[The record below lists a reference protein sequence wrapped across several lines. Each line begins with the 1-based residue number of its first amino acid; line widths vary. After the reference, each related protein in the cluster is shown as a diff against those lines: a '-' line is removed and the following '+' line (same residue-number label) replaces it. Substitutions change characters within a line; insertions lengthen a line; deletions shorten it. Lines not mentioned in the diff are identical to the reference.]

1 MKKFRI
7 KDLFLKYPLLDKW
20 RVLGLA
26 GIFKYGITVYD
37 LSYRVMAVIPEA
49 SKAYV
54 RASSAQSNSEDGLA
68 SLKPAIYAY
77 FHGQMYVLLGLSPR
91 NRMSLIASNS
101 RDGEMIARAAEFM
114 GFEVARGS
122 RTHGGVKGAFNL
134 INAAEHNRSVLFP
147 VDGPKGPFEI
157 VKAEVIRLAQITKLP
172 IIPVVSRART
182 RDLMKSWDRYNC
194 PYLNTKM
201 VYVFGEPLEVPA
213 NANDEEKENLRVE
226 LQNYMVEL
234 KAKTSEFFRYAEQ
247 AN

>member
-1 MKKFRI
+1 
-7 KDLFLKYPLLDKW
+7 
-20 RVLGLA
+20 
-26 GIFKYGITVYD
+26 
-37 LSYRVMAVIPEA
+37 MAVIPEA

-54 RASSAQSNSEDGLA
+54 RASSANSGNENGLA
-68 SLKPAIYAY
+68 TLKPAIYAY

-213 NANDEEKENLRVE
+213 NADDEEKENLRVE

>member
-1 MKKFRI
+1 
-7 KDLFLKYPLLDKW
+7 
-20 RVLGLA
+20 
-26 GIFKYGITVYD
+26 
-37 LSYRVMAVIPEA
+37 MAVIPEA

-54 RASSAQSNSEDGLA
+54 RASSTQSNSEDGLA

-91 NRMSLIASNS
+91 NRMSLIASNA

>member
-1 MKKFRI
+1 LKKFRI

-54 RASSAQSNSEDGLA
+54 RASSTNSGSDGLA
-68 SLKPAIYAY
+68 TLKPAIYAY

-213 NANDEEKENLRVE
+213 NADDEEKENLRVE

-234 KAKTSEFFRYAEQ
+234 KAKTSEFFRYAETT
-247 AN
+247 N

>member
-1 MKKFRI
+1 
-7 KDLFLKYPLLDKW
+7 
-20 RVLGLA
+20 
-26 GIFKYGITVYD
+26 
-37 LSYRVMAVIPEA
+37 MAVIPEA

-54 RASSAQSNSEDGLA
+54 RASSTNSGSDGLA
-68 SLKPAIYAY
+68 TLKPAIYAY

-213 NANDEEKENLRVE
+213 NADDEEKENLRVE

-234 KAKTSEFFRYAEQ
+234 KAKTSEFFRYAETT
-247 AN
+247 N

>member
-1 MKKFRI
+1 LKKFRI

-37 LSYRVMAVIPEA
+37 LSYRVMAIIPEA

-54 RASSAQSNSEDGLA
+54 RASSANIATANDLD

-114 GFEVARGS
+114 GYEVARGS

-134 INAAEHNRSVLFP
+134 INAAENNRSVLFP
-147 VDGPKGPFEI
+147 VDGPKGPFEV

-172 IIPVVSRART
+172 IIPVVTQART

-201 VYVFGEPLEVPA
+201 VYVFGEPIEVPA
-213 NANDEEKENLRVE
+213 DADDNARENLRAD

-234 KAKTSEFFRYAEQ
+234 KSKTSEFFHYVEAK
-247 AN
+247 N

>member
-37 LSYRVMAVIPEA
+37 LSYRVMAVIPQA
-49 SKAYV
+49 SRAYV
-54 RASSAQSNSEDGLA
+54 RASSANSDTGLE

-91 NRMSLIASNS
+91 NRMTLIASNS

-147 VDGPKGPFEI
+147 VDGPKGPFEV

-172 IIPVVSRART
+172 IIPVVSQART

-194 PYLNTKM
+194 PYTNTKM

-213 NANDEEKENLRVE
+213 DADDDEKENLRAE

-234 KAKTSEFFRYAEQ
+234 KAKTSQFFTYAESK
-247 AN
+247 N

>member
-1 MKKFRI
+1 
-7 KDLFLKYPLLDKW
+7 
-20 RVLGLA
+20 
-26 GIFKYGITVYD
+26 
-37 LSYRVMAVIPEA
+37 MAVIPEA

-54 RASSAQSNSEDGLA
+54 RASSTNSGSDGLA
-68 SLKPAIYAY
+68 TLKPAIYAY

-213 NANDEEKENLRVE
+213 NADDEEKENLRVE

-234 KAKTSEFFRYAEQ
+234 KAKTSEFFRYAETTNW
-247 AN
+247 ATNLI

>member
-1 MKKFRI
+1 
-7 KDLFLKYPLLDKW
+7 
-20 RVLGLA
+20 
-26 GIFKYGITVYD
+26 
-37 LSYRVMAVIPEA
+37 MAVIPEA

-54 RASSAQSNSEDGLA
+54 RASSANSSSENGLA
-68 SLKPAIYAY
+68 TLKPAIYAY

-213 NANDEEKENLRVE
+213 NADDEEKENLRLE

-234 KAKTSEFFRYAEQ
+234 KAKTSEFFSYAEQ

>member
-54 RASSAQSNSEDGLA
+54 RASSANSRSDGLA
-68 SLKPAIYAY
+68 TLKPAIYAY

-213 NANDEEKENLRVE
+213 NADDDEKENLRVE

-234 KAKTSEFFRYAEQ
+234 KAKTSEFFLYAEQ
-247 AN
+247 AK

>member
-1 MKKFRI
+1 
-7 KDLFLKYPLLDKW
+7 
-20 RVLGLA
+20 
-26 GIFKYGITVYD
+26 
-37 LSYRVMAVIPEA
+37 MAVIPEA

-54 RASSAQSNSEDGLA
+54 RASSANSGSENGLA
-68 SLKPAIYAY
+68 TLKPAIYAY

-134 INAAEHNRSVLFP
+134 INAAEQNRSVLFP

-213 NANDEEKENLRVE
+213 NADDEEKENLRVE

-234 KAKTSEFFRYAEQ
+234 KAKTSEFFRYAETTS
-247 AN
+247 

>member
-54 RASSAQSNSEDGLA
+54 RASSANSRSDGLA
-68 SLKPAIYAY
+68 TLKPAIYAY

-213 NANDEEKENLRVE
+213 NADDDEKENLRVE
-226 LQNYMVEL
+226 LQSYMVEL
-234 KAKTSEFFRYAEQ
+234 KAKTSEFFLYAEQ
-247 AN
+247 AK

>member
-1 MKKFRI
+1 
-7 KDLFLKYPLLDKW
+7 
-20 RVLGLA
+20 
-26 GIFKYGITVYD
+26 
-37 LSYRVMAVIPEA
+37 MAVIPEA

-54 RASSAQSNSEDGLA
+54 RASSANSGSENGLA
-68 SLKPAIYAY
+68 TLKPAIYAY

-213 NANDEEKENLRVE
+213 NADDEEKENLRVE

>member
-54 RASSAQSNSEDGLA
+54 RASSTNSGSDGLA
-68 SLKPAIYAY
+68 TLKPAIYAY

-213 NANDEEKENLRVE
+213 NADDEEKENLRVE

-234 KAKTSEFFRYAEQ
+234 KAKTSEFFRYAETT
-247 AN
+247 N